1 MDRRG
6 KRCPVR
12 RVVRMERCFHILRAR
27 DPVEVRRDPEL
38 RRMLEALTD
47 YYENG
52 QWLRDYELDQRGG
65 LPAGLKRGV
74 LSQDG
79 VWDLLTELEGGR

>member
-1 MDRRG
+1 MNPQFIPEDAVQRIRY
-6 KRCPVR
+6 
-12 RVVRMERCFHILRAR
+12 MEQIF
-27 DPVEVRRDPEL
+27 DEL
-38 RRMLEALTD
+38 LATAPDSLNAEKLACLTE

-52 QWLRDYELDQRGG
+52 QWLADYELDEAGL

-79 VWDLLTELEGGR
+79 VHTLLENITRG

>member
-1 MDRRG
+1 
-6 KRCPVR
+6 
-12 RVVRMERCFHILRAR
+12 MESTISEHILRIRYMEQIFDELLAADPASLDAEKLAR
-27 DPVEVRRDPEL
+27 
-38 RRMLEALTD
+38 LTE

-52 QWLRDYELDQRGG
+52 QWLADYELDEAGL

-79 VWDLLTELEGGR
+79 VHTLLENITHG